1 MMCPRHMPI
10 SVLTPDMILGL
21 RPIRN
26 TGLTNI
32 RILKMFKLFF
42 FFHFLI
48 FYKYLWKASLSH
60 ISSTEIRALYV
71 VSST

>member
-1 MMCPRHMPI
+1 MMCLRQMPI

-21 RPIRN
+21 RPRRN
-26 TGLTNI
+26 TGLMNI
-32 RILKMFKLFF
+32 RIFKMFKLF

-48 FYKYLWKASLSH
+48 FYKYLWKASLSQ